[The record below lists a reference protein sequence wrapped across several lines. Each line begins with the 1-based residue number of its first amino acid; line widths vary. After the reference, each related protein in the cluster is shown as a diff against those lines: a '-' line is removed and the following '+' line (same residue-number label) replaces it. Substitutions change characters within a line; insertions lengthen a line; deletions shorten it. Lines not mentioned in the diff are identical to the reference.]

1 MLSFTGLNGEIQQE
15 TSKFQQ
21 INVTPLANTANVLV
35 SIALRQKYP
44 LQIDRNSQYFKY
56 FIFQSRE
63 LRMIKMCIPF
73 KTSGTVRLLWS
84 GLEEPT

>member
-21 INVTPLANTANVLV
+21 INVTPLANTANILV

-44 LQIDRNSQYFKY
+44 LQ
-56 FIFQSRE
+56 
-63 LRMIKMCIPF
+63 
-73 KTSGTVRLLWS
+73 
-84 GLEEPT
+84 

>member
-21 INVTPLANTANVLV
+21 IVTPLANTANILV

-44 LQIDRNSQYFKY
+44 LQ
-56 FIFQSRE
+56 
-63 LRMIKMCIPF
+63 
-73 KTSGTVRLLWS
+73 
-84 GLEEPT
+84 